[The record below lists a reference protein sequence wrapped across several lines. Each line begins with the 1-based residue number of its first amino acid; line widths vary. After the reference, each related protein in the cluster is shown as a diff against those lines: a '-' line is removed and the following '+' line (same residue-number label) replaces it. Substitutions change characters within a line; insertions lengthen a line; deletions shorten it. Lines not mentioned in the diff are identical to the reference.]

1 MATFINFTYQI
12 FVHQFFK
19 NSQYTAN
26 GERWLFF
33 RVFMW
38 AFPVKEILHGRAR
51 LGTLG
56 QATAGI

>member
-1 MATFINFTYQI
+1 MAIFIKFTYQI

-26 GERWLFF
+26 GERWPFF

-38 AFPVKEILHGRAR
+38 AFPVIGDSPWT
-51 LGTLG
+51 G
-56 QATAGI
+56 ATGNFWTSNSGI